1 MKTYKLLINEIK
13 DRRVDALNETETKDK
28 EELTE
33 TWRTIGT
40 VALVMKIRSLA
51 TKIQNVKF
59 SSTDS
64 TEEQIEKMFTKID
77 LHSQQTSNL
86 SYLVAQINLSK

>member
-13 DRRVDALNETETKDK
+13 DRRVDALNITEETK
-28 EELTE
+28 ELTE
-33 TWRTIGT
+33 SWRTIGA
-40 VALVMKIRSLA
+40 VALVMRIKSLA